1 MLYFDSD
8 FVTFFRAT
16 AVKVLYH
23 SRQLAL
29 VRVMQFVEG
38 LTERQ
43 ASEAIRSNVLIGNM
57 LIRIKI
63 TDNGFDHLIFKRI

>member
-1 MLYFDSD
+1 MKMRDELGVLYFDSD

-43 ASEAIRSNVLIGNM
+43 AAEAVRS
-57 LIRIKI
+57 RIEWKYAYSAK
-63 TDNGFDHLIFKRI
+63 NY